1 MINNFIEDKTDY
13 NLPKFLVKIRRR
25 SANYENTE
33 FQALKSLIIS
43 ENHKRTPI
51 PKIEISYQ
59 EFNSSCLTNKI
70 NNCKNFRPSTSPISV
85 ILKAEHPQTHSKKLK
100 RSKLNNLPF
109 RKKKLFGNM
118 NDVVVNGNSVKHY
131 D

>member
-59 EFNSSCLTNKI
+59 EF
-70 NNCKNFRPSTSPISV
+70 KNIT
-85 ILKAEHPQTHSKKLK
+85 LL
-100 RSKLNNLPF
+100 L
-109 RKKKLFGNM
+109 GC
-118 NDVVVNGNSVKHY
+118 
-131 D
+131 

>member
-43 ENHKRTPI
+43 EEDR
-51 PKIEISYQ
+51 E
-59 EFNSSCLTNKI
+59 
-70 NNCKNFRPSTSPISV
+70 
-85 ILKAEHPQTHSKKLK
+85 A
-100 RSKLNNLPF
+100 
-109 RKKKLFGNM
+109 
-118 NDVVVNGNSVKHY
+118 
-131 D
+131 